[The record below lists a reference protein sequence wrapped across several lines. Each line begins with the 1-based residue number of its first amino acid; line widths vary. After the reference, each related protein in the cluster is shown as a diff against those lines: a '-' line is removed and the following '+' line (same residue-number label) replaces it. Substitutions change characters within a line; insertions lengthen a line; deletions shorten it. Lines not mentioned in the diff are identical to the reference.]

1 MGCVH
6 CRKGV
11 GVNSILCTG
20 CSHWIHKK
28 CSSIRGRLTPNP
40 PFKCS
45 RCFGTALVPLMEDL
59 WTLLLLMDNSL
70 LLSTPLICYL
80 GDIISAG
87 GGCEA
92 ATVTRVRA
100 AWGKFQELLPILG
113 SKSLSSHTHGRVYS
127 SYVRGGGAC
136 FMLVN
141 AGL

>member
-1 MGCVH
+1 MFW
-6 CRKGV
+6 
-11 GVNSILCTG
+11 NSTCPID
-20 CSHWIHKK
+20 
-28 CSSIRGRLTPNP
+28 GR
-40 PFKCS
+40 
-45 RCFGTALVPLMEDL
+45 PLDSVAVDGQQL
-59 WTLLLLMDNSL
+59 AVVDSF
-70 LLSTPLICYL
+70 CYL

-127 SYVRGGGAC
+127 SCVVSGGGGGWWAC
-136 FMLVN
+136 FLLVN